1 VTATVSNP
9 TLESDGAR
17 FGVPVSRLNYPNGI
31 AGVHL
36 SLSEMCRR
44 IEDARSS
51 FSMQQFAEMVV
62 RNWARVP
69 VSTVLTHRQC
79 AQIFLDFV
87 RAQVRYRPDPPGT
100 EMTKSAAILMC
111 VPGASICIPVG
122 DCDDL
127 TVAFDGLCA
136 AYGIPVKILKQIFGE
151 SDQEH
156 VLGLIQDDDGDWLPA
171 DPSAGPDKPV
181 GWKAP
186 ATRED
191 VIDPLDPASIR
202 RVGANEAEFI
212 GVGSSRRGVGSQ
224 YRGRRQ
230 MRASPPRTVAG
241 LVSSGLVAPVGM
253 GLTSEAEV
261 DSLDAQLDAQYEALN
276 KVISTCSMSAAD
288 KTSWQGNFNA
298 WKSLHNYWQALAHA
312 PWYNV
317 GAEIAAVFSTGDV
330 ILQMNPYAA
339 NLAAWQQKAKVECVG
354 YTPPPAVVQTP
365 VPPPG
370 TPSGLADFA
379 KAAAAVSGV
388 IVVGTVAY
396 IAIDALGWLHAFRPP
411 TRAR

>member
-1 VTATVSNP
+1 VVAATVSNP
-9 TLESDGAR
+9 TLESDGQR
-17 FGVPVSRLNYPNGI
+17 FGVPVSRLSYPAGI
-31 AGVHL
+31 GGVHL
-36 SLSEMCRR
+36 SLAEMCRR

-62 RNWARVP
+62 RNWAQVP

-100 EMTKSAAILMC
+100 EMTKSAAILLC
-111 VPGASICIPVG
+111 VQGAQICIPVG

-156 VLGLIQDDDGDWLPA
+156 VLGLIQDDNGDWLAA

-181 GWKAP
+181 GWKAK
-186 ATRED
+186 ATHED
-191 VIDPLDPASIR
+191 IIDPLDPATIQ

-212 GVGSSRRGVGSQ
+212 GVGSLSQ

-230 MRASPPRTVAG
+230 MRRLQQPRSITG
-241 LVSSGLVAPVGM
+241 LVSTGLGAPVGV

-261 DSLDAQLDAQYEALN
+261 DSLDSQLDTQYDALN
-276 KVISTCSMSAAD
+276 TVISTCSMSAAD
-288 KTSWQGNFNA
+288 KSAWQGTYAA
-298 WKSLHNYWQALAHA
+298 WKTLHKYWQDLGHA

-317 GAEIAAVFSTGDV
+317 GAELAAVFSTGDV
-330 ILQMNPYAA
+330 INQMNPYAA
-339 NLAAWQQKAKVECVG
+339 TLSAWQQKAKVDCLG
-354 YTPPPAVVQTP
+354 YVPPPVVVQTP
-365 VPPPG
+365 LPPPG

-396 IAIDALGWLHAFRPP
+396 IAIDALGWVNAFMPP
-411 TRAR
+411 KRAR